1 VVANQLGQP
10 VEGSDAKV
18 VDKGEGESEKEELVL
33 QDTFAQV
40 TTVTVEYPSM

>member
-1 VVANQLGQP
+1 
-10 VEGSDAKV
+10 